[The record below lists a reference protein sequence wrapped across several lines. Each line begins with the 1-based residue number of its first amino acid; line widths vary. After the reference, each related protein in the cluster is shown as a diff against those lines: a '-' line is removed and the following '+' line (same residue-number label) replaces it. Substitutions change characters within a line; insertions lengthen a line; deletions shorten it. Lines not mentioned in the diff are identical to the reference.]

1 MEVGPSPALRMM
13 RREVRDLT
21 IQVQAIREEMKICAG
36 EMNLAESREVLY
48 GHETKR
54 LQSRISW
61 FQAYK
66 LPELQDIFHN
76 AVGEIK
82 KDEAQRK
89 IELSTEDLQD
99 AKKREEEMRC
109 LATKFCNERI
119 EAEQKYGRLKAQAA
133 DIDSRIVNI
142 TFHINKEAEAAY
154 EAARRE
160 MEADSEDSEENDEEL

>member
-21 IQVQAIREEMKICAG
+21 IQVQAIREQMKICAG

-54 LQSRISW
+54 LKSRISW
-61 FQAYK
+61 IQAYQ
-66 LPELQDIFHN
+66 LPELQDIFDN

-89 IELSTEDLQD
+89 IELSTEDLHD
-99 AKKREEEMRC
+99 AKKREEEMRS
-109 LATKFCNERI
+109 LEAKFCNERI

-133 DIDSRIVNI
+133 DIDSRIVLIN
-142 TFHINKEAEAAY
+142 FHISQEEEAAY

-160 MEADSEDSEENDEEL
+160 MEEDSEESEENDDEL